1 MAPLPF
7 DVPGLDND
15 LNEKI
20 DFHVQRALAEEDA
33 MVCAFG
39 ERWGPEPDSR
49 DKYFGFKPGNGIH
62 DITKLRCALG
72 VGLVVEGHR
81 PKRKD
86 GLAGDNR
93 PGFGRVDALGTPSS

>member
-33 MVCAFG
+33 MVYAFG
-39 ERWGPEPDSR
+39 ER
-49 DKYFGFKPGNGIH
+49 
-62 DITKLRCALG
+62 
-72 VGLVVEGHR
+72 
-81 PKRKD
+81 
-86 GLAGDNR
+86 
-93 PGFGRVDALGTPSS
+93 